1 MHPLV
6 LFKWIPYVLLQWST
20 NIVLSCCV
28 CFIISLAHVTICYVY
43 RGLKICLNSVT
54 VALHK
59 AILMVYFVCGLVEI
73 QLMYGCYT
81 GHFFFGDQAISLSD
95 ISESAKSLHQYTLI
109 YEYFHTGIDMQHLS
123 HNLSLSTPMLGLK
136 ALHCT

>member
-1 MHPLV
+1 M
-6 LFKWIPYVLLQWST
+6 
-20 NIVLSCCV
+20 LSCCV

-109 YEYFHTGIDMQHLS
+109 YEYFPYWNRHAAFVS
-123 HNLSLSTPMLGLK
+123 
-136 ALHCT
+136 